1 MKVSILFGLLIASSL
16 INAQENNRKSNSSI
30 SINFSSVPLMST
42 SAGDTSFENAFSIT
56 PIIDLRTK
64 TGWGIS
70 YAPSIVTS
78 GLHPGIYM
86 HTVSAGYERYGEK
99 NFDLAF
105 NYNHFFFSKNEQ
117 VPYSPLNN
125 EIYFYLNYTQ
135 YLLQPVLASSIGFGT
150 DTSGGTSSSVHD
162 IDLVLGLNHHFN
174 WEDKGIFSSIELT
187 PSLLANIGTN
197 GYFSFLNNS
206 KYLSHSNQFIN
217 YVKNGNGNR
226 GRGRGRGGNNNT
238 STIPTASNFSLS
250 NIEAALEGDFI
261 MGSFT
266 LRPNGSLFFP
276 TGSNSNG
283 IFGYCQL
290 TVQYHF

>member
-1 MKVSILFGLLIASSL
+1 MKVGLLFGLLFASTT
-16 INAQENNRKSNSSI
+16 IYAQENNRKSNSSI
-30 SINFSSVPLMST
+30 SINLSSVPLMST
-42 SAGDTSFENAFSIT
+42 SAGDTSFRNAFSIA

-70 YAPSIVTS
+70 YSPSIVTS
-78 GLHPGIYM
+78 GLQPGIYM
-86 HTVSAGYERYGEK
+86 HTLSAGYERYGEK
-99 NFDLAF
+99 NLDIAF
-105 NYNHFFFSKNEQ
+105 AYYHFFFNHNSQ

-125 EIYFYLNYTQ
+125 ELSFYLNFTKP
-135 YLLQPVLASSIGFGT
+135 LIQPVLASSIGFGT
-150 DTSGGTSSSVHD
+150 DTSGGNSNSVHD
-162 IDLVLGLNHHFN
+162 IDLVLGFNHHFY
-174 WEDKGIFSSIELT
+174 WENKGIFTSIELT

-217 YVKNGNGNR
+217 YVKNGRGSQ

-238 STIPTASNFSLS
+238 TTSTSTSPFSLS

-261 MGSFT
+261 ISSLT

-283 IFGYCQL
+283 IFGYGQL